1 MFFYYL
7 NMSIEYG
14 VFEYI
19 YNIRNYFVQKILKFK
34 NETVRIVV
42 EVYKNIKKNIRYD
55 LLILENVNLY
65 KKLLLKL
72 SEDFFTLNNFPHDF

>member
-1 MFFYYL
+1 
-7 NMSIEYG
+7 MSIEYG

-19 YNIRNYFVQKILKFK
+19 YNIRNYFVQRILKFK

>member
-1 MFFYYL
+1 
-7 NMSIEYG
+7 MSIEYG

-72 SEDFFTLNNFPHDF
+72 SEDFFTPNNFPHNF

>member
-1 MFFYYL
+1 
-7 NMSIEYG
+7 MSIEYG

-72 SEDFFTLNNFPHDF
+72 SEDFFTSNNFPHNF

>member
-1 MFFYYL
+1 
-7 NMSIEYG
+7 MSIEYG

-42 EVYKNIKKNIRYD
+42 EVYKNIKKNIHYD

-72 SEDFFTLNNFPHDF
+72 SEDFFTLNNFPHNF

>member
-1 MFFYYL
+1 
-7 NMSIEYG
+7 MSIEYG

-19 YNIRNYFVQKILKFK
+19 YNIRNYFVQRILKFK

-72 SEDFFTLNNFPHDF
+72 SEDFFTPNNFPHNF

>member
-1 MFFYYL
+1 
-7 NMSIEYG
+7 MSIEYG

-19 YNIRNYFVQKILKFK
+19 YNIRNYFVQRMLKFK

-72 SEDFFTLNNFPHDF
+72 SEDFFTLNNFPHNF

>member
-1 MFFYYL
+1 
-7 NMSIEYG
+7 MSIEYG

-19 YNIRNYFVQKILKFK
+19 YNIRNYFVQRILKFK

-42 EVYKNIKKNIRYD
+42 EVYKNMKKNIRYD

-72 SEDFFTLNNFPHDF
+72 SEDFFTPNNFPYDF

>member
-1 MFFYYL
+1 
-7 NMSIEYG
+7 MSIEYG

-34 NETVRIVV
+34 NETVRIAV

-72 SEDFFTLNNFPHDF
+72 SEDFFTLNNFPHNF

>member
-1 MFFYYL
+1 
-7 NMSIEYG
+7 MSIEYG

-42 EVYKNIKKNIRYD
+42 EVYKNMKKNIRYD

-72 SEDFFTLNNFPHDF
+72 SEDFFTPNNFPHDF

>member
-1 MFFYYL
+1 
-7 NMSIEYG
+7 MSIEYG

-42 EVYKNIKKNIRYD
+42 EVYKNIKNIRYD

-72 SEDFFTLNNFPHDF
+72 SEDFFTPNNFPHDF

>member
-1 MFFYYL
+1 
-7 NMSIEYG
+7 MSIEYG

-72 SEDFFTLNNFPHDF
+72 SEDFFTLNNFPHNF

>member
-1 MFFYYL
+1 
-7 NMSIEYG
+7 MSIEYG

-42 EVYKNIKKNIRYD
+42 EVYKNIKKNIHYD

>member
-1 MFFYYL
+1 M
-7 NMSIEYG
+7 
-14 VFEYI
+14 
-19 YNIRNYFVQKILKFK
+19 QKILKFK
-34 NETVRIVV
+34 NETYKIVV

-72 SEDFFTLNNFPHDF
+72 SEDFFTPNNFPHNF

>member
-1 MFFYYL
+1 
-7 NMSIEYG
+7 MSIEYG

-19 YNIRNYFVQKILKFK
+19 YNIRNYFMQKILKFK

>member
-1 MFFYYL
+1 
-7 NMSIEYG
+7 MSIEYG
-14 VFEYI
+14 VFGYI

>member
-1 MFFYYL
+1 
-7 NMSIEYG
+7 MSIEYG

-19 YNIRNYFVQKILKFK
+19 YNIRNYFVQRILKFK
-34 NETVRIVV
+34 NETDRIVV

-72 SEDFFTLNNFPHDF
+72 LEDFFTPNNFSHNF

>member
-1 MFFYYL
+1 
-7 NMSIEYG
+7 MSIEYG

-19 YNIRNYFVQKILKFK
+19 YNIYIYFVQKILKFK

-42 EVYKNIKKNIRYD
+42 EVYKNIKKNIHYD

-72 SEDFFTLNNFPHDF
+72 SEDFFTLNNFPHDV

>member
-1 MFFYYL
+1 
-7 NMSIEYG
+7 MSIEYG

-19 YNIRNYFVQKILKFK
+19 YNIRNYFVQRILKFK

-72 SEDFFTLNNFPHDF
+72 SEDFFTLNNFPHNF

>member
-55 LLILENVNLY
+55 LL
-65 KKLLLKL
+65 
-72 SEDFFTLNNFPHDF
+72 

>member
-1 MFFYYL
+1 
-7 NMSIEYG
+7 MSIEYG

-42 EVYKNIKKNIRYD
+42 EVYKNIKKNIHYD

-72 SEDFFTLNNFPHDF
+72 SEDFFTLNNFPHDV

>member
-1 MFFYYL
+1 
-7 NMSIEYG
+7 MSIEYG

-19 YNIRNYFVQKILKFK
+19 YNIRNYFVQRILKFK

-72 SEDFFTLNNFPHDF
+72 SEDFFTPNNFPHDF

>member
-1 MFFYYL
+1 
-7 NMSIEYG
+7 MSIEYG

-19 YNIRNYFVQKILKFK
+19 YNIRNYFARMQRILKFK

-72 SEDFFTLNNFPHDF
+72 SEDFFTPNNFPHDF

>member
-1 MFFYYL
+1 
-7 NMSIEYG
+7 MSIEYG

-19 YNIRNYFVQKILKFK
+19 YNIWNYFVQRILKFK
-34 NETVRIVV
+34 NETIRIVV

-72 SEDFFTLNNFPHDF
+72 SEDFFTPNNFPHDF

>member
-1 MFFYYL
+1 MQ
-7 NMSIEYG
+7 
-14 VFEYI
+14 
-19 YNIRNYFVQKILKFK
+19 RILKFK

-72 SEDFFTLNNFPHDF
+72 SEDFFTLNNFPHNF

>member
-1 MFFYYL
+1 
-7 NMSIEYG
+7 MSIEYG

-19 YNIRNYFVQKILKFK
+19 YNIRNYFARMQRILKFK

-55 LLILENVNLY
+55 LL
-65 KKLLLKL
+65 
-72 SEDFFTLNNFPHDF
+72 

>member
-1 MFFYYL
+1 
-7 NMSIEYG
+7 MSIEYG

-19 YNIRNYFVQKILKFK
+19 YNIYIYFVQKILKFK

-72 SEDFFTLNNFPHDF
+72 SEDFFTLNNFPHNF

>member
-1 MFFYYL
+1 M
-7 NMSIEYG
+7 
-14 VFEYI
+14 
-19 YNIRNYFVQKILKFK
+19 QKILKFK

-72 SEDFFTLNNFPHDF
+72 SEDFFTPNNFPHDF

>member
-1 MFFYYL
+1 
-7 NMSIEYG
+7 MSIEYG

-34 NETVRIVV
+34 NETVRIAV

-72 SEDFFTLNNFPHDF
+72 SEDFFTPNNFPHNF

>member
-1 MFFYYL
+1 
-7 NMSIEYG
+7 MSIEYG

-19 YNIRNYFVQKILKFK
+19 YNTRNYFVQKILKFK

-72 SEDFFTLNNFPHDF
+72 SEDFFTPNNFPHDF

>member
-1 MFFYYL
+1 
-7 NMSIEYG
+7 MSIEYG

-34 NETVRIVV
+34 NETVRIAV

>member
-1 MFFYYL
+1 
-7 NMSIEYG
+7 MSIEYG

-72 SEDFFTLNNFPHDF
+72 SEDFFTPNNFPYDF

>member
-1 MFFYYL
+1 M
-7 NMSIEYG
+7 
-14 VFEYI
+14 
-19 YNIRNYFVQKILKFK
+19 QKILKFK

-72 SEDFFTLNNFPHDF
+72 SEDFFTPNNFPHNF

>member
-1 MFFYYL
+1 
-7 NMSIEYG
+7 MSIEYG

-19 YNIRNYFVQKILKFK
+19 YNIYIYFVQKILKFK

-42 EVYKNIKKNIRYD
+42 EVYKNIKKNIHYD

-72 SEDFFTLNNFPHDF
+72 SEDFFTLNNFPHNF

>member
-1 MFFYYL
+1 
-7 NMSIEYG
+7 MSIEYG

>member
-1 MFFYYL
+1 
-7 NMSIEYG
+7 MSIEYG

-19 YNIRNYFVQKILKFK
+19 YNIWNYFARMQRILKFK

-72 SEDFFTLNNFPHDF
+72 SEDFFTLNNFPHNF

>member
-1 MFFYYL
+1 MQ
-7 NMSIEYG
+7 
-14 VFEYI
+14 
-19 YNIRNYFVQKILKFK
+19 RILKFK

-72 SEDFFTLNNFPHDF
+72 SEDFFTPNNFPYDF

>member
-1 MFFYYL
+1 MFYYL
-7 NMSIEYG
+7 NVSIEYG

-19 YNIRNYFVQKILKFK
+19 YNIRNYFVQRILKFK

>member
-1 MFFYYL
+1 
-7 NMSIEYG
+7 MSIEYG

-19 YNIRNYFVQKILKFK
+19 YNIWNYFVQKILKFK

>member
-1 MFFYYL
+1 
-7 NMSIEYG
+7 MSIEYG

-19 YNIRNYFVQKILKFK
+19 YNIRNYFVQRILKFK
-34 NETVRIVV
+34 NETDRIVV

-72 SEDFFTLNNFPHDF
+72 SEDFFTLNNFPHNF